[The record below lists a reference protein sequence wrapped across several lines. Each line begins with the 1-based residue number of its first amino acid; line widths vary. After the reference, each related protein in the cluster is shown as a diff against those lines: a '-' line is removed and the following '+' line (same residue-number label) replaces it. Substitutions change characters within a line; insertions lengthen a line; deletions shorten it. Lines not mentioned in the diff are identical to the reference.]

1 MDPPP
6 PKKKKKKGLWKG
18 PKSSK
23 KIWGIFGVQNIIFC
37 KLMTSG
43 YLTEKNCRI
52 ICKNKLNFRNFF
64 IFLFLVGIYR
74 CFWHNF
80 FFFLIVFFSKMT
92 PPPKKKRGYEKDSK
106 VPKFFGA
113 FFGSKTS
120 FFVSL
125 WHLDTSQK
133 KVADIFFSYGQKITF
148 IREFHYP
155 GSPPQKKW
163 WFSRPKFGR
172 KYFFPY
178 WWEPR
183 HTYRVLTNRIGLL
196 KKKSF
201 FVFFKSMVKIC
212 CFCENSHFFKNNGQK
227 WGVRRDRNF
236 CSMAKI

>member
-1 MDPPP
+1 M
-6 PKKKKKKGLWKG
+6 W
-18 PKSSK
+18 
-23 KIWGIFGVQNIIFC
+23 VQNIIFC

-80 FFFLIVFFSKMT
+80 FFFLIFFFSKMT
-92 PPPKKKRGYEKDSK
+92 PPKGGMKRTQKYQNFLGPKHHFLRAYDIWISHKKKL
-106 VPKFFGA
+106 P
-113 FFGSKTS
+113 
-120 FFVSL
+120 
-125 WHLDTSQK
+125 
-133 KVADIFFSYGQKITF
+133 IFFLSYGQKITF
-148 IREFHYP
+148 IREFQYP
-155 GSPPQKKW
+155 APPPQKKKW

-212 CFCENSHFFKNNGQK
+212 CFLWKFSFFQ
-227 WGVRRDRNF
+227 R
-236 CSMAKI
+236 